1 MAESI
6 LDFSKELDVALL
18 DQVVMTF
25 YTGSGTDQQRAQLLL
40 TQFQDHDEAWT
51 RADGILEHSKVPQTK
66 FIALTILE
74 KFIQTRWN
82 TLQTDSRNAI
92 RYFVVNVV
100 VKVSSDEVS
109 LSKERTYLNKLNM
122 VLVQILKQDWPR
134 NWPSFIPEI
143 IASSKSNLSLCENN
157 MAILKLLSEEIFD
170 YSAEQMTQ
178 LKTSNLRQSI
188 CNEFS
193 EIFRLCKEVLEKAT
207 KPSLIKATLE
217 TLLRFLSWIPLG
229 YIFETD
235 LLQTLEKFFESQ
247 NYRNIT
253 LKCLTE
259 IGSLSVGSSY
269 GEKIISLFTS
279 VMTTVN
285 VMIPPSTDFCAIY
298 ENSSDDDQEFVQN
311 LAIFLTSFLASHVQT
326 IERAPGTH
334 DLLINSHYYLIKISR
349 VEDREI
355 FKICLEY
362 WAQLVQALFEEGI
375 AAVGFNPALFHAG
388 NRPRMRKDL
397 YEQVLS
403 SLRVV
408 MIERMV
414 KPEEVLIVE
423 NDEGEIVR
431 ESLKESDTIVLYK
444 SMKEVLVYLTNF
456 DVADTEEIMTAKLA
470 RQMDGSEWS
479 WQNINQ
485 LCWAI
490 GSISG
495 AMNEETEKR
504 FLVTV
509 IKELLSLVEM
519 KRGKDNKAVVASNI
533 MYTVGQ
539 YPRFLKAHWKFLKT
553 VINKLFEFM
562 HESHEGV
569 QDMACDTFI
578 KISQEC
584 KRHFVAQQVGEVRP
598 FVEEIIE
605 TIDHITSDLS
615 PQQIHTFYE
624 AVGYMIS
631 AQTNKASQE
640 RLIGKFMY
648 MPNNAWSNIISTIK
662 QSDQALNNAG
672 QIKVL
677 SNVLKTNVSACL
689 SIGPGFISQLSQI
702 YMDLL
707 TLYRSVGVAV
717 SQNVVEQGPVAVKTP
732 KVRGLRTIKKDIL
745 KLIDTYIECADDLD
759 TINDNMIN
767 PFCEVVLSDYNS
779 NVDIAR
785 DPEVLDVIATMVNK
799 LGPMMT
805 PRISLILEATFEPTL
820 NMITKDFAEY
830 PEIRTG
836 FYNMLRAI
844 NAKCFTALLEL
855 APAQF
860 KMFIDSIVWGFKH
873 TMRDIADISLNICE
887 EVINNISRTDPNIAG
902 AFYQSYYLSIL
913 QDIFFVLTD
922 RDHKSGFKGQT
933 EVLAR
938 LFNLVTSNQIQVP
951 LFEPSQVSDP
961 NITNAK
967 FLEEYVSA
975 LLQNAF
981 PHLQSN
987 QIKVF
992 VMAMLEYNTAPP
1004 KFKLEVRDFLIQLKE
1019 FAGEN
1024 AELFLEEKE
1033 AEMEEKRKQEREK
1046 ALLIPGMIKPSELPA
1061 MEEDEAL

>member
-1 MAESI
+1 MTESI
-6 LDFSKELDVALL
+6 LDFSKELNVGAL

-25 YTGSGTDQQRAQLLL
+25 YTGSGTNQQVAQQLL
-40 TQFQDHDEAWT
+40 TQFQDHEEAWT
-51 RADGILEHSKVPQTK
+51 RADGILEHSNVPQTK

-74 KFIQTRWN
+74 KFVQTRWN
-82 TLQTDSRNAI
+82 TLQPDSRNAI
-92 RYFVVNVV
+92 RYFIVNII

-109 LSKERTYLNKLNM
+109 LNKERTYINKLNM

-134 NWPSFIPEI
+134 NWPTFVPEI
-143 IASSKSNLSLCENN
+143 IASSKSNLTLCENN

-193 EIFRLCKEVLEKAT
+193 EIFRLCKEILESAT

-235 LLQTLEKFFESQ
+235 LLQLLERFFESQ
-247 NYRNIT
+247 QYRNVT

-259 IGSLSVGSSY
+259 IGSLSVDSQY
-269 GEKIISLFTS
+269 GDNLVSLFTV
-279 VMTTVN
+279 VMTSVN
-285 VMIPPSTDFCAIY
+285 NMIPPSTDICAVY
-298 ENSSDDDQEFVQN
+298 ENSSDNDQEFVQN
-311 LAIFLTSFLASHVQT
+311 LALFLTSFLSSHNKT
-326 IERAPGTH
+326 IERVEGAQ
-334 DLLINSHYYLIKISR
+334 DLLINSHFYLIKISR

-362 WAQLVQALFEEGI
+362 WAKLVQELFQEGI
-375 AAVGFNPALFHAG
+375 TAASGYSAVLYNAG
-388 NRPRMRKDL
+388 VRTGLRKDI
-397 YEQVLS
+397 YVQVLS

-423 NDEGEIVR
+423 NEEGEIVR

-444 SMKEVLVYLTNF
+444 NMKEVLVYLTNF
-456 DVADTEEIMTAKLA
+456 DVADTEEIMTTKLA

-578 KISQEC
+578 KISREC
-584 KRHFVAQQVGEVRP
+584 KRYFISQQNGEVRP

-605 TIDHITSDLS
+605 NIDRITSDLS

-631 AQTNKASQE
+631 AQTNKSAQE
-640 RLIGKFMY
+640 RLINEFMH
-648 MPNNAWSNIISTIK
+648 MPNTAWKSIMDSAK
-662 QSDQALNNAG
+662 QSTDILNNAG

-677 SNVLKTNVSACL
+677 SNVLRTNISACL
-689 SIGPGFISQLSQI
+689 SVGTGYISQLKEI

-707 TLYRSVGVAV
+707 TLYRAIGVIV
-717 SQNVVEQGPVAVKTP
+717 SQNVSEQGAVAVKTP
-732 KVRGLRTIKKDIL
+732 KVRGLRTVKKDIL
-745 KLIDTYIECADDLD
+745 KLIDTYVECAVDLE
-759 TINDNMIN
+759 TIDYVMVE
-767 PFCEVVLSDYNS
+767 PFLETVLPDFSA

-785 DPEVLDVIATMVNK
+785 DPEVLIAITTLVNK
-799 LGPMMT
+799 LRCLMT
-805 PRISLILEATFEPTL
+805 SRVPLILEATFEPTL

-836 FYNMLRAI
+836 FYNMLRTM
-844 NAKCFTALLEL
+844 NVNCFSALLEL
-855 APAQF
+855 EPAQF
-860 KMFIDSIVWGFKH
+860 KLFVDSIVWGFKH
-873 TMRDIADISLNICE
+873 TMRDIADTSLRICE
-887 EVINNISRTDPNIAG
+887 ELFRNIHATNPNIAG
-902 AFYQSYYLSIL
+902 AFYQAYYLSIL

-933 EVLAR
+933 EVLAH
-938 LFNLVTSNQIQVP
+938 LFNLVTDNQIQVP

-961 NITNAK
+961 NTDNIK
-967 FLEEYVSA
+967 FLNDYVSA

-981 PHLQSN
+981 PHLQSH

-992 VMAMLEYNTAPP
+992 VMAMMEYNTAPP

-1024 AELFLEEKE
+1024 AELFWRRRRRKWKLKEDRNGKKRYLFLE
-1033 AEMEEKRKQEREK
+1033 
-1046 ALLIPGMIKPSELPA
+1046 
-1061 MEEDEAL
+1061 